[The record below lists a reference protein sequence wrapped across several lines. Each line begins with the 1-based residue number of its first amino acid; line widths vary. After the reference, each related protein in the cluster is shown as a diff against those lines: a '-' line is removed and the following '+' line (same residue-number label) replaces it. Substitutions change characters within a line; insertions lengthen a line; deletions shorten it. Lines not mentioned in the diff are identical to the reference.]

1 MPMIKRRPPFI
12 GLRLNRTAAKAPPF
26 MWATPKSHRT
36 KGAPIYGGAGG
47 RKAD

>member
-1 MPMIKRRPPFI
+1 MSDSIASSDYYWEAPF
-12 GLRLNRTAAKAPPF
+12 F
-26 MWATPKSHRT
+26 CRT